1 MGQRRPT
8 LFNIAKL
15 SCVSQPRE
23 SRAISGNPSV
33 SAKTRAPVLAAV
45 ERFQHKVDQNA
56 SGLRRQHSRTL
67 ALQYFEYLSLE
78 DLLKTH
84 SICRCRAAWF
94 GAAPSAAMICLSRSS
109 SSRRIGARIMET
121 AKRLTALSCTATAII
136 FFTAPASGN

>member
-15 SCVSQPRE
+15 SCVSQPTE

-84 SICRCRAAWF
+84 SICRCRQH
-94 GAAPSAAMICLSRSS
+94 GSEL
-109 SSRRIGARIMET
+109 RRP
-121 AKRLTALSCTATAII
+121 RL
-136 FFTAPASGN
+136 